1 MTGEAWALGAAW
13 VVIAVM
19 LVVGLWALD
28 RLLALGKPKAGPQ
41 GPMGWIGPPGINGKD
56 ADESRLSAMEND
68 IAQAHAKIDS
78 LARSLIGSTSLTASS
93 TKDRP

>member
-1 MTGEAWALGAAW
+1 
-13 VVIAVM
+13 
-19 LVVGLWALD
+19 
-28 RLLALGKPKAGPQ
+28 
-41 GPMGWIGPPGINGKD
+41 MGWIGPPGINGKD